1 MTMVQI
7 LLLPLWLG
15 TLLPGDFGGRSNNS
29 QKKSIAE
36 SERGT
41 PIQARVPELFA
52 ADAADDRTRGTI

>member
-7 LLLPLWLG
+7 LLLPLCLG
-15 TLLPGDFGGRSNNS
+15 NDEPALPGGFGGRSNNS

-41 PIQARVPELFA
+41 PIQARVPEFFA
-52 ADAADDRTRGTI
+52 ADASR